1 MTKIKVLIV
10 DDQELILESLN
21 IVLEMEDDIEV
32 VGLAKNGEEAINHCA
47 ASQPDLIL
55 MDINMPIMDGVAA
68 TEKIKLRFPLT
79 KIIILTSYKEVE
91 YVLAALS
98 HGAEGYLL
106 KAIHPKNLIAGIRV
120 VHTGGTLISP
130 EMADKMIKSM
140 LKNGVPPAID
150 TSDLKPE
157 TLEKNNEFGL
167 SAREVEV
174 LHKLALGLRNQDIAK
189 ALFLSEGTVKN
200 YISNIYSKLNVKGRR
215 EATYKARETGMIIDP
230 IRTHLKEE

>member
-1 MTKIKVLIV
+1 MSKIKVLIV

-32 VGLAKNGEEAINHCA
+32 VGLAKNGEEAINYCEKN
-47 ASQPDLIL
+47 QPDIIL
-55 MDINMPIMDGVAA
+55 MDINMPIMDGVVA

-98 HGAEGYLL
+98 HGAEGFLL
-106 KAIHPKNLIAGIRV
+106 KAIHPKNLKAGIRV
-120 VHTGGTLISP
+120 VHTGGTLISQ

-140 LKNGVPPAID
+140 LKSTRD
-150 TSDLKPE
+150 TGTSEPKL
-157 TLEKNNEFGL
+157 LEKNNEYGL
-167 SAREVEV
+167 SAREVAV
-174 LHKLALGLRNQDIAK
+174 LHKLAQGLRNQDIAS

-215 EATYKARETGMIIDP
+215 EATSKARETGILDS
-230 IRTHLKEE
+230 

>member
-1 MTKIKVLIV
+1 LPKIKVLIV

-32 VGLAKNGEEAINHCA
+32 VGLAKNGEEAIDYCEK
-47 ASQPDLIL
+47 SQPDIIL
-55 MDINMPIMDGVAA
+55 MDINMPIMDGVVA
-68 TEKIKLRFPLT
+68 TEKIKPRFPLA
-79 KIIILTSYKEVE
+79 KIIILTSFKEVE

-120 VHTGGTLISP
+120 VHNGGTLISP

-140 LKNGVPPAID
+140 LKSGISSTVDA
-150 TSDLKPE
+150 
-157 TLEKNNEFGL
+157 NNEFGL
-167 SAREVEV
+167 SAREVQV

-215 EATYKARETGMIIDP
+215 EAAYKARETGIIDP
-230 IRTHLKEE
+230 

>member
-1 MTKIKVLIV
+1 MPKIKVLIV

-32 VGLAKNGEEAINHCA
+32 VGLAKNGEEAISYCEK
-47 ASQPDLIL
+47 SRPDIIL
-55 MDINMPIMDGVAA
+55 MDINMPIMNGVVA
-68 TEKIKLRFPLT
+68 TEKIKPRFPLT

-98 HGAEGYLL
+98 HGAEGFLL

-140 LKNGVPPAID
+140 LNSGMSSTID
-150 TSDLKPE
+150 TRAFEPE
-157 TLEKNNEFGL
+157 LLEKNNEFGL

-189 ALFLSEGTVKN
+189 ALYLSEGTVKN

-215 EATYKARETGMIIDP
+215 EAAYKARETGILDP
-230 IRTHLKEE
+230 

>member
-1 MTKIKVLIV
+1 MSKIKVLIV
-10 DDQELILESLN
+10 DDQELILESLK

-32 VGLAKNGEEAINHCA
+32 VGLAKNGEEAISYCEKN
-47 ASQPDLIL
+47 QPDIIL
-55 MDINMPIMDGVAA
+55 MDINMPIMNGVVA
-68 TEKIKLRFPLT
+68 TEKIKPRFPLT

-98 HGAEGYLL
+98 HGAEGFLL

-140 LKNGVPPAID
+140 QQSG
-150 TSDLKPE
+150 PE
-157 TLEKNNEFGL
+157 LVEKNNEFGL
-167 SAREVEV
+167 STREVEV

-215 EATYKARETGMIIDP
+215 EAAFKARETGILDS
-230 IRTHLKEE
+230 

>member
-1 MTKIKVLIV
+1 MSKIKVLIV

-32 VGLAKNGEEAINHCA
+32 VGLAKNGEEAINYCEKT
-47 ASQPDLIL
+47 QPDIIL
-55 MDINMPIMDGVAA
+55 MDINMPIMDGVVA

-98 HGAEGYLL
+98 HGAEGFLL
-106 KAIHPKNLIAGIRV
+106 KAIHPKNLKAGIRV
-120 VHTGGTLISP
+120 VHTGGTLISQ
-130 EMADKMIKSM
+130 EMADKMVKSM
-140 LKNGVPPAID
+140 LKNGIPSTRD
-150 TSDLKPE
+150 TKTFEPKLLQKD
-157 TLEKNNEFGL
+157 NEYGL
-167 SAREVEV
+167 SIREVDV
-174 LHKLALGLRNQDIAK
+174 LHKLALGLRNQDIAE

-215 EATYKARETGMIIDP
+215 EATYKARETGILDS
-230 IRTHLKEE
+230 

>member
-1 MTKIKVLIV
+1 MPKIKVLIV

-32 VGLAKNGEEAINHCA
+32 VGLAKNGEEAISHCEK
-47 ASQPDLIL
+47 SQPDIIL
-55 MDINMPIMDGVAA
+55 MDINMPIMDGVVA

-91 YVLAALS
+91 YVLAALG

-120 VHTGGTLISP
+120 VHTGSTLISP
-130 EMADKMIKSM
+130 EMAQKMIKSM
-140 LKNGVPPAID
+140 SKNGPSSTTDTRTID
-150 TSDLKPE
+150 PELLK
-157 TLEKNNEFGL
+157 KDKEFGL
-167 SAREVEV
+167 STREVEI

-189 ALFLSEGTVKN
+189 ALYLSEGTVKN

-215 EATYKARETGMIIDP
+215 EAAYKARETGILD
-230 IRTHLKEE
+230 L

>member
-1 MTKIKVLIV
+1 MSKIKVLIV

-21 IVLEMEDDIEV
+21 IILEMEDDIEV
-32 VGLAKNGEEAINHCA
+32 VGLAKNGEEAIDYCEQ
-47 ASQPDLIL
+47 SQPDIIL
-55 MDINMPIMDGVAA
+55 MDINMPIMDGVIA
-68 TEKIKLRFPLT
+68 TAKIKPRFPLT

-98 HGAEGYLL
+98 HGAEGFLL

-120 VHTGGTLISP
+120 VHTGGTLISQ
-130 EMADKMIKSM
+130 EMADKMIKNM
-140 LKNGVPPAID
+140 LQSGVSSTTDGA
-150 TSDLKPE
+150 KAVEPE
-157 TLEKNNEFGL
+157 WLETNNEFGL

-200 YISNIYSKLNVKGRR
+200 YISNIYSKLNVKGRK
-215 EATYKARETGMIIDP
+215 EAAYKARETGILEP
-230 IRTHLKEE
+230 

>member
-1 MTKIKVLIV
+1 MSNIKVLIV

-32 VGLAKNGEEAINHCA
+32 VGLAKNGEEAINYCEK
-47 ASQPDLIL
+47 SQPDIIL
-55 MDINMPIMDGVAA
+55 MDINMPIMDGVVA
-68 TEKIKLRFPLT
+68 TEKIKAQFPLT

-98 HGAEGYLL
+98 YGAEGFLL

-120 VHTGGTLISP
+120 VNTGGTLISQ

-140 LKNGVPPAID
+140 LKSTGD
-150 TSDLKPE
+150 TSTSEPKL
-157 TLEKNNEFGL
+157 LEKNNEYGL
-167 SAREVEV
+167 STREVDV
-174 LHKLALGLRNQDIAK
+174 LHKLALGLRNQDIAN

-215 EATYKARETGMIIDP
+215 EAASKARETGILDS
-230 IRTHLKEE
+230 

>member
-1 MTKIKVLIV
+1 MPKIKVLIV

-21 IVLEMEDDIEV
+21 IILEMEDDIEV
-32 VGLAKNGEEAINHCA
+32 VGLAKNGEEAINCCEK
-47 ASQPDLIL
+47 SQPDIIL
-55 MDINMPIMDGVAA
+55 MDINMPIMDGVIA
-68 TEKIKLRFPLT
+68 TEKIKPRFPLT

-140 LKNGVPPAID
+140 LKSGSSSTMD
-150 TSDLKPE
+150 TSAFEPE
-157 TLEKNNEFGL
+157 LLEKNNEFGL
-167 SAREVEV
+167 STREVEV

-189 ALFLSEGTVKN
+189 ALYLSEGTVKN

-215 EATYKARETGMIIDP
+215 EAAYKARETGIIDP
-230 IRTHLKEE
+230 